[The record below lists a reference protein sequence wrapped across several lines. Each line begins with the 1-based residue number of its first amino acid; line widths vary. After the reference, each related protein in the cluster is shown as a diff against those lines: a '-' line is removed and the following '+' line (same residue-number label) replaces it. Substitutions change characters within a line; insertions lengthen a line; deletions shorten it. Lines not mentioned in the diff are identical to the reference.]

1 MARWFRLAYRFPAL
15 SFAGASLAE
24 PCFRFHFPLI
34 EPDVRIS
41 RIRLSDW
48 IPRRH
53 TMRTAHLRLTGKP
66 LSRAAD
72 RIEVARPKANRSI
85 IALSLGAPE
94 LRSLRSTDVT
104 PLRRYYGPLRHPA
117 RPSLLLTEIL
127 LRVTRSHR
135 WGFPCCAWF
144 PVSTCRR
151 QYPGGTLGCTSLT
164 SPRTA
169 AFPALKPGRLPQQS
183 FRGLLG
189 VHSRSGLPTRG
200 VA

>member
-1 MARWFRLAYRFPAL
+1 MAYRLPAL
-15 SFAGASLAE
+15 SFAGASLAV

-53 TMRTAHLRLTGKP
+53 TMRTAHLRPTGKP
-66 LSRAAD
+66 LSETSD
-72 RIEVARPKANRSI
+72 RVEVARPKANRSI
-85 IALSLGAPE
+85 IAPSLGAPE
-94 LRSLRSTDVT
+94 PRPLCSTGVT
-104 PLRRYYGPLRHPA
+104 RLHRYYGPLRHLP
-117 RPSLLLTEIL
+117 RPGLSLTGVRLHAHACTAG
-127 LRVTRSHR
+127 
-135 WGFPCCAWF
+135 GFPCCVWF
-144 PVSTCRR
+144 PLSTCRR
-151 QYPGGTLGCTSLT
+151 QYPGGTLGCASLT

-169 AFPALKPGRLPQQS
+169 AFPALTPGRLPQPS